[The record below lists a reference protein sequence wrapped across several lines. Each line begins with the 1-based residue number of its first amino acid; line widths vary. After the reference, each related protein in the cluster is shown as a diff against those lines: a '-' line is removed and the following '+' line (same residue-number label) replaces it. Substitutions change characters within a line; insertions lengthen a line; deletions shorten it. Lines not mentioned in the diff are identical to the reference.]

1 MRIVKLLSIELKN
14 WRQFKSFSQKFY
26 HGITCIVGPNGVGKS
41 SLLDAI
47 MFSLTESWGDNY
59 SKKSSNIRFGA
70 KGDAYVK
77 AKWQINDVCVEIEKN
92 LRKNKSKLLLPTGR
106 VVTAAAEIS
115 NELERL
121 FGATRGLLETAV
133 FIAQGQVDNFLHLTK
148 SNWLGYV
155 GQFCDLEHVEKIREL
170 LQHQLTTDSQ
180 LVRSDIRS
188 GIKQLKL
195 QLKERQSRLNET
207 KRLLRK
213 YRARLVDNA
222 DVKIAELQQCR
233 DALVVVANY
242 KQLNVDVNKA
252 KAQYLLVKQKHAKS
266 VLELKAELAQLETRK
281 QVFDQKSKSWHRLV
295 NAADERLKLR
305 KRLKKSKSD
314 LAKLKLS
321 ADKLEKKV
329 LEAKQAADKVSAE
342 YTTLVRLRHRLS
354 DKEKALASRLKLL
367 EQGVCPTCGS
377 SVKSSYIDQTQT
389 ELNNVS
395 REINTALNAEKDTL
409 RNHTSLQNELQN
421 LASQYDDAKLA
432 VSLCAQEVKQS
443 KLAIKNLPKTSKTKI
458 KAIRSELIA
467 ATMFHATHKDVA
479 RRLEH
484 ARTTIKQAKSV
495 YSTLVRQLAKS
506 KILVN
511 KYGTNTK
518 ALTAKI
524 ASLDAMLKTHRDAEA
539 SLKANAKVFADYKYD
554 VAELTNRLAKNK
566 KLANSQQQL
575 VTWLKDLSEW
585 REVLH
590 KDKLQKVI
598 VENYLAMQLVKINSW
613 LQRFKCSFS
622 VQLADD
628 LTLAAKK
635 ANGDV
640 HTVRQLSGGQ
650 KTMLAIAFRLAAND
664 QSLLVLD
671 EPTAGVDSEKLDKFA
686 EFLSELSSQLKREG
700 RQLLLV
706 THDDR
711 LLGQSFA
718 QRKAV
723 FDNVIRLQ

>member
-77 AKWQINDVCVEIEKN
+77 AKWQINDVCIEIEKN

-121 FGATRGLLETAV
+121 FGAPRGLLETAV

-155 GQFCDLEHVEKIREL
+155 GQFCDLEHVEKIREI
-170 LQHQLTTDSQ
+170 LQNQLTTDSQ

-188 GIKQLKL
+188 SIKQLKL
-195 QLKERQSRLNET
+195 QLKERQSRLSET

-213 YRARLVDNA
+213 YRARLVDNV
-222 DVKIAELQQCR
+222 DIKIAELQHCR
-233 DALVVVANY
+233 DALAIVANY

-252 KAQYLLVKQKHAKS
+252 KSQYLLAKQEHAES
-266 VLELKAELAQLETRK
+266 VLKLESELAQLETRK
-281 QVFDQKSKSWHRLV
+281 QVFDQKSKIWYRLI

-305 KRLKKSKSD
+305 KQLKKYKSD
-314 LAKLKLS
+314 LAKLKLN

-329 LEAKQAADKVSAE
+329 SEVKQAADKVSAE
-342 YTTLVRLRHRLS
+342 YTTLVRLRHNLS
-354 DKEKALASRLKLL
+354 DKEKALASRLKLI
-367 EQGVCPTCGS
+367 EQGICPTCGN
-377 SVKSSYIDQTQT
+377 SVKSSYITQTQT
-389 ELNNVS
+389 ELHNVS
-395 REINTALNAEKDTL
+395 NEVNTALNAEKNTL

-421 LASQYDDAKLA
+421 LVSQRDDAKLA
-432 VSLCAQEVKQS
+432 VSMCVQEVKQS

-458 KAIRSELIA
+458 KAIRNELVA
-467 ATMFHATHKDVA
+467 ATMFHATHKDVT
-479 RRLEH
+479 RKLEH
-484 ARTTIKQAKSV
+484 AKTVIKQARSV
-495 YSTLVRQLAKS
+495 YSALSNQLAKN
-506 KILVN
+506 KTLVS

-518 ALTAKI
+518 KLKVRI
-524 ASLDAMLKTHRDAEA
+524 ASLDAMLKTHRDAAA

-554 VAELTNRLAKNK
+554 VTELTTRLAENK

-575 VTWLKDLSEW
+575 VAWLKDLSEW

-598 VENYLAMQLVKINSW
+598 VENYLTMQLVKINSW

-686 EFLSELSSQLKREG
+686 EFLSELSSQLKQEG